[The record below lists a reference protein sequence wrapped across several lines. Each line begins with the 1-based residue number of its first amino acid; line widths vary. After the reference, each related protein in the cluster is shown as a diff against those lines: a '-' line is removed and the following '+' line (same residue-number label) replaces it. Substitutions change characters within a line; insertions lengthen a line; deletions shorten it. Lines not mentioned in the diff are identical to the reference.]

1 MSLKLKSLLLELL
14 DLSFLLGLTH
24 RLVLLLRGGLGDSAR
39 AFTFPHLLLDCC
51 FNFRS
56 VLHDQAMNSPEGRSA
71 NEINVELESAIVT
84 NLIYVNETKHPWKSG
99 LTSTAG

>member
-1 MSLKLKSLLLELL
+1 
-14 DLSFLLGLTH
+14 
-24 RLVLLLRGGLGDSAR
+24 
-39 AFTFPHLLLDCC
+39 LLLDCC